1 MERLDEIDRRILEAL
16 QRDGRI
22 SITDL
27 AQMVELT
34 PPTVQRRVK
43 LLEEAGYIKGY
54 TAILDPLKLDLP
66 VTAFI
71 FVETVAG
78 CQLDELSQQLRALP
92 SVQEL
97 HNLIG
102 EWCFLLKVRTGSPQQ
117 LERILH
123 HDIRQFVGV
132 RRTQTLLATTSPYE
146 TLRLQ
151 LPERE

>member
-1 MERLDEIDRRILEAL
+1 MEHLDEIDRRILEAL
-16 QRDGRI
+16 QKDGRI

-43 LLEEAGYIKGY
+43 LLEEAGYIKAY
-54 TAILDPLKLDLP
+54 TAILDPIKLDLP
-66 VTAFI
+66 ITAFI

-78 CQLDELSQQLRALP
+78 CHLEELSQQLRSLP
-92 SVQEL
+92 NVQEL

-102 EWCFLLKVRTGSPQQ
+102 EWCFLLKVRTTSPQH

-123 HDIRQFVGV
+123 HDIRQFAGV

-146 TLRLQ
+146 TLRLR
-151 LPERE
+151 LPESA